1 MFYSQFILAK
11 KGPLGTIWIAA
22 HLERKLR
29 KNQVAD
35 TDIGVSVDS
44 ILFPEVPIALRLSS
58 HLLLGVVRIYSRKVN
73 YLFDDCSEAL
83 LKIKQAFR
91 SAAVDLP
98 PEQSKA
104 PYHSITLPETFDLD
118 DFELPDNELFQ
129 GNFVDHHVGARE
141 QITLQDT
148 MDGAAFPTSQFG
160 PDERF
165 GDGDASQIGL
175 DLDEEL
181 FLDKGEAA
189 GTSGILMDTDA
200 DPQASVKASSPL
212 QGDCNDEG
220 ISDRPISSPA
230 NYFNIQAPS
239 TPGLM
244 EEPNLPG
251 AQEALV
257 SDDHMDEDHNPLE
270 VAGKEVSANASSQ
283 SELPNFGSVEFHAID
298 GCQLLNGQETE
309 KARSPGAELSTEAV
323 DVISSGNAQPDN
335 FSECIEAASGLD
347 NVGNILNGS
356 CIDNE
361 RSLAAGNKTKG
372 TCEDDVGINGIA
384 KSPSEETSV
393 MSVHTS
399 DPSAGSDRA
408 DLNGTC
414 LLMSEGKSENY
425 MSLASVGVP
434 GTGESDRIV
443 VSSGAEPQNAHQ
455 SNLDATTPAASNIDV
470 RLSVPSGPVLQACTS
485 HIDHAC
491 NGVSSLVGASDLPT
505 EDGGCFSLETSERED
520 ANVVSGVSAEV
531 EDNIYKNGKLDNMV
545 ARENNLEKEHDSGLS
560 DLPAME
566 KLLSMPDLPVEQ
578 SSDFLVECTPGKEHL
593 MEGDGDANM
602 EKIIS
607 GRKRSYTESTL
618 TIQSLNSAESSGAT
632 QSKRSVEIVLPEDD
646 DLLSSILVG
655 RKSTALKLKSTPPAS
670 HPPPSKRQRI
680 TVRSSAHKRKVL
692 IDEATVLHGD
702 MIRQQLTDTE
712 DIRRVR
718 KKAPCTRQEI
728 WMLQKQILEDEMFC
742 EPIFTGMALELVSLH
757 RETFDLSRIRIIQDD
772 RSKGANE
779 MGTSTRPAR
788 GEETECVGSP
798 PSVAGGDQECG
809 KRLVENRS
817 QLGSTVAIDG
827 NIMQKES
834 ETLESEVTKDAS
846 QEHTSNERVE
856 KEIGN
861 GRVPLDGKALGLE
874 LASLLGPVSVVNGN
888 AMDDMVIDSASIT
901 KAGDIIVP
909 GNVDVPEQSLD
920 QGSGVQVE
928 PTREDASTLEGAC
941 GAEVRDRAEV
951 RDQDVNINES
961 AKLGCETSDG
971 KHPSQ
976 EIEVETTVVR
986 EDIRDC
992 CSSPAHDISVTVN
1005 HSMPLKDGVCPTS
1018 DQFMEEGQLHGVGIV
1033 KMDEILAADQ
1043 RDDASRLTPDYHT
1056 GEELKLDSLYM
1067 TEADFSSRNSIL
1079 TEGETLDYCEGDP
1092 NIFMQSTPIC
1102 TDYADASGHAVSS
1115 IQDFETDAIEH
1126 DTDFLN
1132 VDDDEI
1138 AEDYEGDMPS
1148 TEEKH
1153 ILDNSRWSARTR
1165 AVANYLQVLFEK
1177 EGQHGKKDIS
1187 LESLLAGKS
1196 RKEASRM
1203 FFETLVLKT
1212 KDYIQAEQEN
1222 AFCDIRIKPRGK
1234 LLESEF

>member
-129 GNFVDHHVGARE
+129 GNFVDHHVSARE

-189 GTSGILMDTDA
+189 GTSGTLMDIDA

-212 QGDCNDEG
+212 QGDGNDEG
-220 ISDRPISSPA
+220 ISDPPISSPA

-244 EEPNLPG
+244 EEPNLPS

-270 VAGKEVSANASSQ
+270 VAGQEVPGNASSQ
-283 SELPNFGSVEFHAID
+283 SELPNFGSVEFHAND
-298 GCQLLNGQETE
+298 GCQLLNEQETE
-309 KARSPGAELSTEAV
+309 EAKSPRAELSNEAV
-323 DVISSGNAQPDN
+323 ELISSGNAQPDN
-335 FSECIEAASGLD
+335 FSEHVEAANGLD

-361 RSLAAGNKTKG
+361 RSLAAGSKTKG

-393 MSVHTS
+393 MNEHTS

-414 LLMSEGKSENY
+414 TLISEGKSEND

-434 GTGESDRIV
+434 GTGECDRIV

-455 SNLDATTPAASNIDV
+455 SNLDATTPESSNIDV

-505 EDGGCFSLETSERED
+505 EDGGHFSLETSERED
-520 ANVVSGVSAEV
+520 ANIVCGVSAEV
-531 EDNIYKNGKLDNMV
+531 EDNINKDGKLDNMI
-545 ARENNLEKEHDSGLS
+545 ARENSLEKEHDSGMS
-560 DLPAME
+560 DLPALE

-578 SSDFLVECTPGKEHL
+578 ASNFLVECTPGKEHL
-593 MEGDGDANM
+593 MEADGDATM

-632 QSKRSVEIVLPEDD
+632 QSKRSVEFVLPEDD

-655 RKSTALKLKSTPPAS
+655 RKSPALKLKSTPPVS

-680 TVRSSAHKRKVL
+680 AVRSSAHKRKVL
-692 IDEATVLHGD
+692 IDDATVLHGD
-702 MIRQQLTDTE
+702 TIRQQLTDTE

-718 KKAPCTRQEI
+718 KKAPCTRQEV
-728 WMLQKQILEDEMFC
+728 WMLQKQILEDEIFC
-742 EPIFTGMALELVSLH
+742 EPVFTGMALELVSLH
-757 RETFDLSRIRIIQDD
+757 SETFDLSRIRIIQDD
-772 RSKGANE
+772 QSKEANE
-779 MGTSTRPAR
+779 MGASTRPAC
-788 GEETECVGSP
+788 GEETECVGSL

-809 KRLVENRS
+809 ERLVENPS

-827 NIMQKES
+827 SIIQKET
-834 ETLESEVTKDAS
+834 ETLENEVTKETS
-846 QEHTSNERVE
+846 QDHTSDERVE

-861 GRVPLDGKALGLE
+861 GRVPLDGKALGLD

-888 AMDDMVIDSASIT
+888 AMDDMIKDSASIT
-901 KAGDIIVP
+901 KAGDVIVP
-909 GNVDVPEQSLD
+909 GNIDVPEQSLD
-920 QGSGVQVE
+920 QVGDVQVE
-928 PTREDASTLEGAC
+928 PTRGDASTFEGPC
-941 GAEVRDRAEV
+941 GAEVRDQV
-951 RDQDVNINES
+951 VNES
-961 AKLGCETSDG
+961 GELGCERSDG

-976 EIEVETTVVR
+976 EIKVETTVVR

-1005 HSMPLKDGVCPTS
+1005 HSMPLEDGACLTS
-1018 DQFMEEGQLHGVGIV
+1018 DQFMEEGQLNGVGIANT
-1033 KMDEILAADQ
+1033 DEILAADQ
-1043 RDDASRLTPDYHT
+1043 RDDAGHLTPDYHT
-1056 GEELKLDSLYM
+1056 GEELKLDSSYM

-1079 TEGETLDYCEGDP
+1079 TDGETLGYCEGDP
-1092 NIFMQSTPIC
+1092 KIFMESTPVC
-1102 TDYADASGHAVSS
+1102 TDYADASGHA
-1115 IQDFETDAIEH
+1115 DFGTDAIEH

-1148 TEEKH
+1148 TEEKR

-1177 EGQHGKKDIS
+1177 QGQHGKKDIS